1 MPLTI
6 IPFLGPSSRSYVTL
20 GQSKENAFFMLPK
33 RKGRQIVKVV
43 LWYGEDYFFAALLN
57 ATFDSLP
64 SGLKECYHN
73 VDHDVVLK

>member
-6 IPFLGPSSRSYVTL
+6 LPFLGTSSRSYVTL
-20 GQSKENAFFMLPK
+20 GQSKKNAFFMLPK